1 MSAIV
6 TFGETMLRLS
16 PANPGERL
24 TQALQFRVEPG
35 GSESNVAIALA
46 MLGHKVFHVTRL
58 PDNPL
63 GDLVLNHLRW
73 FGVDV
78 SRVERGGKR
87 VGCYWTEIGI
97 GPRPSRVIYD
107 RTDSAFATWT
117 ADEVDWA
124 SAFSGAEWLHV
135 TGITPGISQ
144 TAADTLSAEL
154 EAVPAHVKVSL
165 DLNYRKTL
173 WSYVTGDIVA
183 AYVRQR
189 MAAYCE
195 RCDVLFGN
203 ESDFQDTLG
212 LSGGDSAHVAER
224 YRTIAEAA
232 FERFARPCVVAISLR
247 QSHSATENTW
257 SGLLF
262 LRTPSGVDCF
272 RGPQFELRHIVD
284 RVGSGDSFAAG
295 IVHGLL
301 AYPEA
306 PQKILDF
313 AVTFAALKHT
323 VRGDPNPFRE
333 NEVWQV
339 LEMHGT
345 GRILR

>member
-1 MSAIV
+1 MSTIA

-16 PANPGERL
+16 PENPGERL
-24 TQALQFRVEPG
+24 TQAVRFRVEPG

-78 SRVERGGKR
+78 SRVERGGGR

-107 RTDSAFATWT
+107 RKGSAFATWA
-117 ADEVDWA
+117 ADGINWA
-124 SAFSGAEWLHV
+124 SVFSDAEWLHV
-135 TGITPGISQ
+135 SGITPGISQ
-144 TAADTLSAEL
+144 TAADTLLAGL
-154 EAVPAHVKVSL
+154 KVVPAHVKVSL

-173 WSYVTGDIVA
+173 WTYVTGDVR
-183 AYVRQR
+183 AYVRER

-195 RCDVLFGN
+195 RCDVLLGN

-212 LSGGDSAHVAER
+212 LTRGSFVHVSER
-224 YRTIAEAA
+224 YNIIAEAV
-232 FERFARPCVVAISLR
+232 FELFARPQVVAISVR
-247 QSHSATENTW
+247 QSHSATKNTW

-262 LRTPSGVDCF
+262 LRASCGVGSF
-272 RGPQFELRHIVD
+272 EGPQFELDHIVD

-301 AYPEA
+301 TYPET

-313 AVTFAALKHT
+313 AVTFSALKHT

-333 NEVWQV
+333 NDVLQV
-339 LEMHGT
+339 LETHGR
-345 GRILR
+345 GEILR

>member
-1 MSAIV
+1 MSTVI

-16 PANPGERL
+16 PENSGERL
-24 TQALQFRVEPG
+24 AQARKFRVEPG

-46 MLGHKVFHVTRL
+46 MLGHRVFHVTRL

-63 GDLVLNHLRW
+63 GDLVLNHLRS

-107 RTDSAFATWT
+107 REGSAFATWAT
-117 ADEVDWA
+117 DEIDWE
-124 SAFSGAEWLHV
+124 SVFSGVDWLHV
-135 TGITPGISQ
+135 SGITPGISK
-144 TAADTLSAEL
+144 TAADTLLAGL
-154 EAVPAHVKVSL
+154 EAVPTHVKVSL

-173 WSYVTGDIVA
+173 WTYVTGDVR
-183 AYVRQR
+183 AYVRKR

-195 RCDVLFGN
+195 RCDVLFGS

-212 LSGGDSAHVAER
+212 LRGGSSALVSER
-224 YRTIAEAA
+224 YHVMVEAV
-232 FERFARPCVVAISLR
+232 FERFARPRVVAVSLR
-247 QSHSATENTW
+247 QSHSATRNTW

-262 LRTPSGVDCF
+262 LRTSSGTDSF
-272 RGPQFELRHIVD
+272 EGPQFELDHIVD

-295 IVHGLL
+295 VVHGLL
-301 AYPEA
+301 KYPEA
-306 PQKILDF
+306 LTKILDF
-313 AVTFAALKHT
+313 AVTFSALKHT
-323 VRGDPNPFRE
+323 VRGDPSPFRE
-333 NEVWQV
+333 DEVWQV
-339 LEMHGT
+339 LEAQGM
-345 GRILR
+345 GRVLR

>member
-1 MSAIV
+1 MSTIV

-24 TQALQFRVEPG
+24 SQAIQFRVEPG

-63 GDLVLNHLRW
+63 GDLVLNHLGW

-107 RTDSAFATWT
+107 RVDSAFATWT
-117 ADEVDWA
+117 ADEIDWV
-124 SAFSGAEWLHV
+124 SVFSEAEWLHV
-135 TGITPGISQ
+135 SGITPGISQ
-144 TAADTLSAEL
+144 TAADTLLAAL
-154 EAVPAHVKVSL
+154 EAVPEHVKVSL

-173 WSYVTGDIVA
+173 WSYVTGAVA
-183 AYVRQR
+183 TYVRQR
-189 MAAYCE
+189 MAVYCE

-203 ESDFQDTLG
+203 ESDFQDALG
-212 LSGGDSAHVAER
+212 LGRSSAQGPERYSTVAEDV
-224 YRTIAEAA
+224 
-232 FERFARPCVVAISLR
+232 FERFTRLRVVGISLR

-257 SGLLF
+257 GGLLF
-262 LRTPSGVDCF
+262 FRNPSGVESF
-272 RGPQFELRHIVD
+272 EGPQFELRHIVD

-295 IVHGLL
+295 IIHGLL

-333 NEVWQV
+333 DEVWQV
-339 LEMHGT
+339 LETQGT